1 MENKNEKSNSE
12 NKETSI
18 FPTNNLNQDN
28 DKSIVNDL
36 KESLKQTVD
45 QTLDTLEELLIT
57 VESTIED
64 KSIYEVTKEIVNQI
78 NSEVSDTIK
87 NQVSLFPEEIIQ
99 KSNNKKDSFGRN
111 NLFFYKAEANEFLHF
126 KPLNIK
132 IRNIFILF
140 PDPWPKKRHHKRRLI
155 QNEFLDLLKLHV
167 CDKSLVYFRTDHLDY
182 FKWTEEKFQNSQ
194 NWKIIGDKWPFE
206 HETFFQNLLPNYK
219 SLVAKFA

>member
-1 MENKNEKSNSE
+1 MDYFLKEFSDKKSRKGRVDQFFTNELSKSLSL
-12 NKETSI
+12 
-18 FPTNNLNQDN
+18 TNNLF
-28 DKSIVNDL
+28 DL
-36 KESLKQTVD
+36 EIGCGHGHWLNAYSDINRDITCVGID
-45 QTLDTLEELLIT
+45 LI
-57 VESTIED
+57 S
-64 KSIYEVTKEIVNQI
+64 KR
-78 NSEVSDTIK
+78 
-87 NQVSLFPEEIIQ
+87 IQ

-167 CDKSLVYFRTDHLDY
+167 CDKSLIYFRTDHLDY

>member
-1 MENKNEKSNSE
+1 MDYFLKEFSDKKSRKGRVVQFFTNELSKSLSL
-12 NKETSI
+12 
-18 FPTNNLNQDN
+18 TNNLF
-28 DKSIVNDL
+28 DL
-36 KESLKQTVD
+36 EIGCGHGHWLNAYSDINRDITCVGID
-45 QTLDTLEELLIT
+45 LI
-57 VESTIED
+57 S
-64 KSIYEVTKEIVNQI
+64 KR
-78 NSEVSDTIK
+78 
-87 NQVSLFPEEIIQ
+87 IQ

>member
-1 MENKNEKSNSE
+1 MDYFLKEFSDKKSRKGRVVQFFTNELSKSISL
-12 NKETSI
+12 
-18 FPTNNLNQDN
+18 TNNLF
-28 DKSIVNDL
+28 DL
-36 KESLKQTVD
+36 EIGCGHGHWLNAYSDINRDITCVGID
-45 QTLDTLEELLIT
+45 LI
-57 VESTIED
+57 S
-64 KSIYEVTKEIVNQI
+64 KR
-78 NSEVSDTIK
+78 
-87 NQVSLFPEEIIQ
+87 IQ
-99 KSNNKKDSFGRN
+99 KSNNKKDSFGRD

-167 CDKSLVYFRTDHLDY
+167 CDKSLIYFRTDHLDY
-182 FKWTEEKFQNSQ
+182 LKWTEEKFQNSE

>member
-1 MENKNEKSNSE
+1 MDYFLKEFSDKKSRKGRVDQFFTNELSKSLSL
-12 NKETSI
+12 
-18 FPTNNLNQDN
+18 TNNLL
-28 DKSIVNDL
+28 DL
-36 KESLKQTVD
+36 EIGCGHGHWLNAYSDINRDITCVGID
-45 QTLDTLEELLIT
+45 LI
-57 VESTIED
+57 S
-64 KSIYEVTKEIVNQI
+64 KR
-78 NSEVSDTIK
+78 
-87 NQVSLFPEEIIQ
+87 IQ

-167 CDKSLVYFRTDHLDY
+167 CDKSLIYFRTDHLDY

>member
-1 MENKNEKSNSE
+1 MDYFLKEFSDKKSRKGRVVQFFTNELSKSISL
-12 NKETSI
+12 
-18 FPTNNLNQDN
+18 TNNLF
-28 DKSIVNDL
+28 DL
-36 KESLKQTVD
+36 EIGCGHGHWLNAYSDINRDITCVGID
-45 QTLDTLEELLIT
+45 LI
-57 VESTIED
+57 S
-64 KSIYEVTKEIVNQI
+64 KR
-78 NSEVSDTIK
+78 
-87 NQVSLFPEEIIQ
+87 IQ

>member
-1 MENKNEKSNSE
+1 MDYFLKEFSDKKSRKGRVVQFFTNELSKSISL
-12 NKETSI
+12 
-18 FPTNNLNQDN
+18 TNNLF
-28 DKSIVNDL
+28 DL
-36 KESLKQTVD
+36 EIGCGHGHWLNAYSDINRDITCVGID
-45 QTLDTLEELLIT
+45 LI
-57 VESTIED
+57 S
-64 KSIYEVTKEIVNQI
+64 KR
-78 NSEVSDTIK
+78 
-87 NQVSLFPEEIIQ
+87 IQ

-167 CDKSLVYFRTDHLDY
+167 CDKSLIYFRTDHLDY
-182 FKWTEEKFQNSQ
+182 LKWTEEKFQNSE

>member
-1 MENKNEKSNSE
+1 MDYFLKEFSDKKSRKGRVVQFFTNELSKSISL
-12 NKETSI
+12 
-18 FPTNNLNQDN
+18 TNNLF
-28 DKSIVNDL
+28 DL
-36 KESLKQTVD
+36 EIGCGHGHWLNAYSDINRDITCVGID
-45 QTLDTLEELLIT
+45 LI
-57 VESTIED
+57 S
-64 KSIYEVTKEIVNQI
+64 KR
-78 NSEVSDTIK
+78 
-87 NQVSLFPEEIIQ
+87 IQ

-167 CDKSLVYFRTDHLDY
+167 CDKSLIYFRTDHLDY

>member
-1 MENKNEKSNSE
+1 MDYFLKEFSDKKSRKGRVVQFFTNELSKSLSL
-12 NKETSI
+12 
-18 FPTNNLNQDN
+18 TNNLF
-28 DKSIVNDL
+28 DL
-36 KESLKQTVD
+36 EIGCGHGHWLNAYSDINRDITCVGID
-45 QTLDTLEELLIT
+45 LI
-57 VESTIED
+57 S
-64 KSIYEVTKEIVNQI
+64 KR
-78 NSEVSDTIK
+78 
-87 NQVSLFPEEIIQ
+87 IQ

-167 CDKSLVYFRTDHLDY
+167 CDKSLIYFRTDHLDY
-182 FKWTEEKFQNSQ
+182 LKWTEEKFQNSE

-219 SLVAKFA
+219 SLVAKFV

>member
-1 MENKNEKSNSE
+1 M
-12 NKETSI
+12 
-18 FPTNNLNQDN
+18 
-28 DKSIVNDL
+28 
-36 KESLKQTVD
+36 
-45 QTLDTLEELLIT
+45 
-57 VESTIED
+57 
-64 KSIYEVTKEIVNQI
+64 
-78 NSEVSDTIK
+78 
-87 NQVSLFPEEIIQ
+87 
-99 KSNNKKDSFGRN
+99 
-111 NLFFYKAEANEFLHF
+111 HF

>member
-1 MENKNEKSNSE
+1 MDYFLKEFSDKKSRKGRVDQFFTNELSKSLSL
-12 NKETSI
+12 
-18 FPTNNLNQDN
+18 TNNLL
-28 DKSIVNDL
+28 DL
-36 KESLKQTVD
+36 EIGCGHGHWLNAYSDINRDITCVGID
-45 QTLDTLEELLIT
+45 LI
-57 VESTIED
+57 S
-64 KSIYEVTKEIVNQI
+64 KR
-78 NSEVSDTIK
+78 
-87 NQVSLFPEEIIQ
+87 IQ

-167 CDKSLVYFRTDHLDY
+167 CDKSLIYFRTDHLEY
-182 FKWTEEKFQNSQ
+182 FKWTEEKFQNSE
-194 NWKIIGDKWPFE
+194 NWKIIGDIWPFE

-219 SLVAKFA
+219 SLVAKFV

>member
-1 MENKNEKSNSE
+1 MDYFLKEFSDKKSRKGRVVQFFTNELSKSLSL
-12 NKETSI
+12 
-18 FPTNNLNQDN
+18 TNNLF
-28 DKSIVNDL
+28 DL
-36 KESLKQTVD
+36 EIGCGHGHWLNAYSDINRDITCVGID
-45 QTLDTLEELLIT
+45 LI
-57 VESTIED
+57 S
-64 KSIYEVTKEIVNQI
+64 KR
-78 NSEVSDTIK
+78 
-87 NQVSLFPEEIIQ
+87 IQ

-182 FKWTEEKFQNSQ
+182 FKWTEEKFQNSE

-219 SLVAKFA
+219 SLVAKFV

>member
-1 MENKNEKSNSE
+1 MDYFLKEFSDKKSRKGRVVQFFTNELSKSLSL
-12 NKETSI
+12 
-18 FPTNNLNQDN
+18 TNNLF
-28 DKSIVNDL
+28 DL
-36 KESLKQTVD
+36 EIGCGHGHWLNAYSDINRDITCVGID
-45 QTLDTLEELLIT
+45 LI
-57 VESTIED
+57 S
-64 KSIYEVTKEIVNQI
+64 KR
-78 NSEVSDTIK
+78 
-87 NQVSLFPEEIIQ
+87 IQ

-167 CDKSLVYFRTDHLDY
+167 CDKSLIYFRTDHLDY
-182 FKWTEEKFQNSQ
+182 FKWTEEKFQNSE

>member
-1 MENKNEKSNSE
+1 MDYFLKEFSDKKSRKGRVVQFFTNELSKSLSL
-12 NKETSI
+12 
-18 FPTNNLNQDN
+18 TNNLF
-28 DKSIVNDL
+28 DL
-36 KESLKQTVD
+36 EIGCGHGHWLNAYSDINRDITCVGID
-45 QTLDTLEELLIT
+45 LI
-57 VESTIED
+57 S
-64 KSIYEVTKEIVNQI
+64 KR
-78 NSEVSDTIK
+78 
-87 NQVSLFPEEIIQ
+87 IQ

-167 CDKSLVYFRTDHLDY
+167 CDKSLIYFRTDHLEY

>member
-1 MENKNEKSNSE
+1 MDYFLKEFSDKKSRKGRVVQFFTNELSKSLSL
-12 NKETSI
+12 
-18 FPTNNLNQDN
+18 TNNLF
-28 DKSIVNDL
+28 DL
-36 KESLKQTVD
+36 EIGCGHGHWLNAYSDINRDITCVGID
-45 QTLDTLEELLIT
+45 LI
-57 VESTIED
+57 S
-64 KSIYEVTKEIVNQI
+64 KR
-78 NSEVSDTIK
+78 
-87 NQVSLFPEEIIQ
+87 IQ

-167 CDKSLVYFRTDHLDY
+167 CDKSLIYFRTDHLDY